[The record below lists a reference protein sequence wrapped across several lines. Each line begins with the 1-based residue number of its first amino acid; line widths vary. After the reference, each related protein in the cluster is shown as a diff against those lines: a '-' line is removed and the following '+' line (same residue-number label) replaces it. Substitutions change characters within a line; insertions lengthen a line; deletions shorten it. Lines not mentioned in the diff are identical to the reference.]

1 MSTLLDEFI
10 VRWKV
15 VADTAALKGLEG
27 KLKGFAK
34 RTSKI
39 SLGAGAA
46 VAGIGGL
53 AFKEAI
59 EVEKALAYIDT
70 LKPPSVGVDVKVAD
84 PSGVEK
90 TIGEQAQELIRGYKL
105 EEVEGLQALYS
116 TISSSVAGNPLEL
129 FDVAIR
135 TSVGGMVT
143 MEEGVQGLAST
154 LNAYNMTASDAA
166 RVSDVMHA
174 AVAAGQT
181 TFQLMGKNLSTVT
194 GLAAT
199 MGIGLED
206 ATASIVSLTLKG
218 ISTGEAATAV
228 RAAMIALQN
237 PTKQLGEYFAAQGYA
252 SGQAAIDALGFQGAM
267 ELVEK
272 ATQDTGLSMK
282 QLLSTDEAVKAGLA
296 LTGENADKAREN
308 IVKMGDA
315 AGFTDANF
323 EKMSGTAYHSMRQ
336 ARASFASTQASL
348 VRDLLPALTKVAQAF
363 ANMPTSV
370 VVGTVGVLGFL
381 AVLSPIAGGL
391 AALVALIGKV
401 KLAMVALSSGTLVL
415 RLQLAALAVQS
426 AAMAVVAKVVAAAKG
441 IWTAAQWALNV
452 ALTAN
457 PIGLVIAG
465 IAALIAVLVV
475 VVKYWDNI
483 TAAVKVAWEW
493 LDKLWASIEGIK
505 TPLGSL
511 GSVFKALTNPLYLVR
526 QGVQALIRN
535 WDSIIAALQQV
546 WNAVKKF
553 LPILLLPITPLLAVI
568 AAIRLVIRHWD
579 TIVGAVQRVID
590 FIAGLNLWELGA
602 GVLRSFIAGILSVK
616 DGLVDAIT
624 GAFSF
629 ITNLNL
635 AEHGRRILQ
644 TLLDGILGMKDALV
658 DGVKSVLSSVMDF
671 LPFSDAKRGPLS
683 RLTDAG
689 RAFVGTL
696 MDGISG
702 MKDRVVGT
710 VSSLLG
716 NVRDFLPF
724 SDAKRGPLADL
735 TDSGA
740 AMVST
745 FAQGM
750 EREAHRLQPAIE
762 IAAPALPTLDIP
774 TLPTLDIPTLPTL
787 DIPTLPTLDIPTLPT
802 LDIPAPALPTLDIPT
817 LPTLDIPAPALPTL
831 DIPAPA
837 LPTLDIPTLPTLDIP
852 APALPTLDIPTLP
865 TLDIP
870 APALP
875 TLDIPTLPTLDI
887 PAPAL
892 PDAPTTGDEDAT
904 LRGALSKLTFRL
916 TQLQT
921 AINEL
926 ATTSHD
932 LKVAITELAAG
943 GGGQATS
950 TSVAERE
957 PRPNWLQIIAP
968 PGGGLDQ
975 AKTAVAEAVAKPVAK
990 FRAAFDDMATRVRE
1004 GKTSKPAAPKVETFD
1019 DLKTHLR
1026 AAFDARLR
1034 DVKAGDPPRET
1045 LGERLAPI
1053 KDTLTKIANRPPPG
1067 AAAVNEFRTAFT
1079 DIAERVRA
1087 GERPP
1092 PKAPPPGAGIVPRI
1106 LKAFTDFSRKG
1117 AGVGADAETLRGLPA
1132 KMEHALG
1139 PTLQRVAEPT
1149 TFRVP
1154 APVVP
1159 PPAAAAGTHSPVNV
1173 GGITINIAPTSEA
1186 EPADIARA
1194 VRREME
1200 QAFKTV
1206 AEDNA
1211 TAVLR

>member
-10 VRWKV
+10 VRWKI

-308 IVKMGDA
+308 IAKMGDA

-391 AALVALIGKV
+391 GALVALIGRV
-401 KLAMVALSSGTLVL
+401 AAAMAFLSSGTLVL

-493 LDKLWASIEGIK
+493 LGKLWASIEGIK

-526 QGVQALIRN
+526 QGVQALVRN
-535 WDSIIAALQQV
+535 WDNIIAALQRV

-553 LPILLLPITPLLAVI
+553 LPVLLLPITPLLAVI

-602 GVLRSFIAGILSVK
+602 GVLRSFIDGVLSVK
-616 DGLVDAIT
+616 DGVVDAIT

-702 MKDRVVGT
+702 MEDRVLETMSG
-710 VSSLLG
+710 LLG
-716 NVRDFLPF
+716 RVRDFLPF

-774 TLPTLDIPTLPTL
+774 T
-787 DIPTLPTLDIPTLPT
+787 
-802 LDIPAPALPTLDIPT
+802 PALPTLDIPT
-817 LPTLDIPAPALPTL
+817 
-831 DIPAPA
+831 PA
-837 LPTLDIPTLPTLDIP
+837 LPTLDIPTPTLPALDIPTPTLPALDIP
-852 APALPTLDIPTLP
+852 APTLP
-865 TLDIP
+865 ALDIP
-870 APALP
+870 APTLP
-875 TLDIPTLPTLDI
+875 ALDIPTPTLPALDI
-887 PAPAL
+887 PAPTLPALDIPAPTLPALDIPAPTL
-892 PDAPTTGDEDAT
+892 PDAPTAGDEDAT

-926 ATTSHD
+926 AATSHD

-975 AKTAVAEAVAKPVAK
+975 AKTAVTEAVAKPVAK

-1004 GKTSKPAAPKVETFD
+1004 GKTDKPAAPKVETFD

-1045 LGERLAPI
+1045 LGDRLAPI

-1186 EPADIARA
+1186 EPTDIARA

-1211 TAVLR
+1211 TVVLR